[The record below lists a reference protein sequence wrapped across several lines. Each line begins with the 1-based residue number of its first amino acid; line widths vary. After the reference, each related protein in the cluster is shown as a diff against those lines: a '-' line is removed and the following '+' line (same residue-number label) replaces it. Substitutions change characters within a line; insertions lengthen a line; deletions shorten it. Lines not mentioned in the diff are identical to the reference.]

1 MKGSRRCI
9 GNGRSVHI
17 WEDGWIPKSESF
29 RVVSPRGPQGE
40 AVMVSDLLDAEKRSW
55 DVAKVKS
62 ILLPHEAELV
72 LSIPVHPRLSEDS
85 IIWAWTTS
93 GKFTVKSAYG
103 VAQKWPKEC
112 SNRPESG
119 SCSDNS
125 KMKAIWKV
133 IWQLN

>member
-1 MKGSRRCI
+1 MKGSRWCI

-72 LSIPVHPRLSEDS
+72 LSILSALACRKTLLSGHGPPVANSQSRVHMVWRR
-85 IIWAWTTS
+85 S
-93 GKFTVKSAYG
+93 GRRNVATDLNQE
-103 VAQKWPKEC
+103 VAQIIQK
-112 SNRPESG
+112 
-119 SCSDNS
+119 
-125 KMKAIWKV
+125 
-133 IWQLN
+133 